1 MTGPAMA
8 QLRKV
13 ATDASIM
20 DPLIGRGIGLRAAYV
35 WGEGVAVSGTCD
47 EAAGPALPDF
57 VADWLE
63 DQGAAWS
70 GSQAR
75 EELERHLAVAGNAFY
90 ALDTSPLTGSV
101 EVRSIP
107 VDEITDIVT
116 DPEDNAAPWFYR
128 RVWAERVVTADGG
141 VTKTQTRQREAFYP
155 DVTYRPKRRPRSLD
169 GAEVRWWQ
177 PIAHIAVNRVDER
190 SRWGIPDVTAALPWA
205 RGYKGFLGDWAG
217 LMKAL
222 SKIAY
227 QATAKSGVGAAQV
240 RHRLTSSTDEAG
252 QTVVAPEGMRFEA
265 VSKSGATI
273 DANSGRPLAAMTA
286 AGLDIP
292 VTMLLADPG
301 VTGARATAETLD
313 RPMELT
319 FKLRREVHA
328 EHIRAVV
335 RYVVQASM
343 RAPQGVLRPLSTVR
357 VDPITGQETF
367 ELRGSDVWG
376 VDVDWPDLTTDPVDV
391 VVNAVVASVAEG
403 LIAPLVGARL
413 VAVAVGVDDVDRAV
427 ELLTGPDGAWLD
439 PRVTAGQAAAAQAR
453 RVLDA
458 GGSEDDPLT

>member
-1 MTGPAMA
+1 
-8 QLRKV
+8 
-13 ATDASIM
+13 
-20 DPLIGRGIGLRAAYV
+20 
-35 WGEGVAVSGTCD
+35 
-47 EAAGPALPDF
+47 
-57 VADWLE
+57 
-63 DQGAAWS
+63 
-70 GSQAR
+70 
-75 EELERHLAVAGNAFY
+75 
-90 ALDTSPLTGSV
+90 
-101 EVRSIP
+101 
-107 VDEITDIVT
+107 
-116 DPEDNAAPWFYR
+116 
-128 RVWAERVVTADGG
+128 
-141 VTKTQTRQREAFYP
+141 
-155 DVTYRPKRRPRSLD
+155 
-169 GAEVRWWQ
+169 
-177 PIAHIAVNRVDER
+177 
-190 SRWGIPDVTAALPWA
+190 
-205 RGYKGFLGDWAG
+205 
-217 LMKAL
+217 MKAL

-357 VDPITGQETF
+357 VDPVTGQETF

-376 VDVDWPDLTTDPVDV
+376 VDVDWPDLATDPVDV

-403 LIAPLVGARL
+403 LLAPLVGARL